1 MVVRRNVS
9 TAVRVAAVVAVCLA
23 TVSHGTPV
31 GVVSPPPHLAGLPSQ
46 FASAVVRGDSYVPH
60 MCAPTLC
67 ASNAV
72 AGVAQAGADMPR
84 HASIRA
90 QYTDNVLL

>member
-1 MVVRRNVS
+1 MAVS
-9 TAVRVAAVVAVCLA
+9 RIACAAVRGAAVVAVCLA

-46 FASAVVRGDSYVPH
+46 FASAVVRGDIYVPH
-60 MCAPTLC
+60 MCAFTLC

-90 QYTDNVLL
+90 